1 MKIQPLLIVALSG
14 MIFLTQSALAI
25 ETPPGWKVETHGAE
39 RHYTPETDTGFDIL
53 LRITPPHNN
62 MGKSAAEWAK
72 TVARFFAGGGPTINV
87 NGDPVINGDRATIS
101 MTLERPNGRRYL
113 QITVYP
119 LNAKQLREIAFM
131 IRDDAELRQR
141 YQPVVDS
148 MIDAQYAED
157 HAGAAANADTGEN
170 QSSSDEV
177 PFVPAGWSG
186 KHTGNVTLYTP
197 QDSDK
202 KIFIVSVYDPMPDA
216 GMNRTAW
223 LEFAASGIAK
233 AYDKVLEHDAVD
245 SAGELVVTNYRL
257 EEKGQKLYA
266 NFTAF
271 PAGKDKMRLVLV
283 ICEEDAALLQRF
295 QEDAKQIIAAYFT
308 QAQ

>member
-1 MKIQPLLIVALSG
+1 MKIQPLLIAALSG
-14 MIFLTQSALAI
+14 IIFLTQSALAI

-157 HAGAAANADTGEN
+157 HAGAAADADTGGN
-170 QSSSDEV
+170 QSS
-177 PFVPAGWSG
+177 G
-186 KHTGNVTLYTP
+186 
-197 QDSDK
+197 
-202 KIFIVSVYDPMPDA
+202 VS
-216 GMNRTAW
+216 
-223 LEFAASGIAK
+223 
-233 AYDKVLEHDAVD
+233 
-245 SAGELVVTNYRL
+245 
-257 EEKGQKLYA
+257 
-266 NFTAF
+266 
-271 PAGKDKMRLVLV
+271 
-283 ICEEDAALLQRF
+283 
-295 QEDAKQIIAAYFT
+295 
-308 QAQ
+308 